1 MTTKKHSLLIIF
13 ILLQAFISAS
23 CQKSNDSFSI
33 IILPDTQ
40 NYTSKYPDIFHQQMD
55 WIVKNKNLL
64 NIQYVIHM
72 GDITDKNQEYEWE
85 VASSSYKTLENAGIP
100 YCIVCGDNDIRNPD
114 KNNDNYDG
122 IRHTELLNRYFPVS
136 RLDKPGSWWRGG
148 FFDSGKIDNY
158 YCLFNYK
165 DSKFMIMNLEIAP
178 RSAVLNWADS
188 IISSNAS
195 RKAIVVTHDYIDRN
209 GKRLDDLK
217 SFGMDG
223 RDITGKLRGNNADGV
238 FKKLIKNNSNIFMVL
253 CGHKAGA
260 FQKTIKIKKSQ
271 DSEEKRKVF
280 EILTDYQDERLN
292 GSGKKSGDG
301 LLRILK
307 FHPEKKGIVLSTV
320 NSITGSKEG
329 GKIHLLMGK

>member
-1 MTTKKHSLLIIF
+1 MTVKNYSLLIIF
-13 ILLQAFISAS
+13 ILLQTLISSS
-23 CQKSNDSFSI
+23 CQNRNDSFSI

-40 NYTSKYPDIFHQQMD
+40 NYTSRYPDIFNTQMD

-85 VASSSYKTLENAGIP
+85 VASSSYKILENAGVP
-100 YCIVCGDNDIRNPD
+100 YSIVCGDNDIRNPN
-114 KNNDNYDG
+114 KNDNNYDG
-122 IRHTELLNRYFPVS
+122 IRHTELLNKYFPVS
-136 RLDKPGSWWRGG
+136 RFDKPDSWWKGG
-148 FFDSGKIDNY
+148 FFKSGEIDNY

-165 DSKFMIMNLEIAP
+165 DNKFMIMNLEIAP

-188 IISSNAS
+188 IISNNAS

-223 RDITGKLRGNNADGV
+223 KNINGKLRGNNADAV
-238 FKKLIKNNSNIFMVL
+238 FRKLIKKNSNIFMVL

-260 FQKTIKIKKSQ
+260 FQKTIKIERSQ

-280 EILTDYQDERLN
+280 EILTDYQDEKLD
-292 GSGKKSGDG
+292 GSIEKSGNG

-307 FHPEKKGIVLSTV
+307 FYPEKNEVIISTV
-320 NSITGSKEG
+320 SALNGSQERG
-329 GKIHLLMGK
+329 EINLLMEK

>member
-1 MTTKKHSLLIIF
+1 MTTKKHWILIIC

-23 CQKSNDSFSI
+23 CQKENDFFSI

-40 NYTSKYPDIFHQQMD
+40 NYTSKYPDILHKQMD

-64 NIQYVIHM
+64 NIQYVVHM
-72 GDITDKNQEYEWE
+72 GDITDKNQKDEWE
-85 VASSSYKTLENAGIP
+85 VASSSYKILENAGIP
-100 YCIVCGDNDIRNPD
+100 YSIVYGDNDIRNPNKHD
-114 KNNDNYDG
+114 NNYDG
-122 IRHTELLNRYFPVS
+122 IRHTELLNRYFPAS
-136 RLDKPGSWWRGG
+136 RFDKPDSGWKGG
-148 FFDSGKIDNY
+148 FFKSGEIDNY

-165 DSKFMIMNLEIAP
+165 DYKLMIMNLEVAP
-178 RSAVLNWADS
+178 RNAVLNWADS

-223 RDITGKLRGNNADGV
+223 RDINGKLKGNNADGV
-238 FKKLIKNNSNIFMVL
+238 FKKLINNNSNIFMVL

-260 FQKTIKIKKSQ
+260 IQKTIKIEGSQ

-280 EILTDYQDERLN
+280 EILTDYQDERLD
-292 GSGKKSGDG
+292 GSGKKSGNG

-307 FHPEKKGIVLSTV
+307 FHPEKKEIVLSTV